1 VSTMWLLTETTRIF
15 ADIPNP
21 APIDPTGGSKGI
33 GLLIS
38 YLKYGVLLACALS
51 ALASFAYMAGGRLQN
66 RPDAAERGKT
76 AFVWSLIATVGAAI
90 AIPLV
95 NTIFGAAS

>member
-1 VSTMWLLTETTRIF
+1 MSLLTETAQII

-21 APIDPTGGSKGI
+21 APVDPTGGAKGI

-38 YLKYGVLLACALS
+38 YLKYGVLLVCACS
-51 ALASFAYMAGGRLQN
+51 ALGSFGYMASGKLQN
-66 RPDAAERGKT
+66 KPDAAERGKS
-76 AFVWSLIATVGAAI
+76 AFLWSLLATVGAAL

-95 NTIFGAAS
+95 NTIFGAAA